1 MEINAGCI
9 FGTRPWK
16 VFGEGPT
23 RMSGGYF
30 SEGSQPAYTAAD
42 ILFTT
47 KGAKLYAIALAWP
60 ADGKLTIRT
69 LGTGAGLFKHQIAD
83 VHLLGHPTALL
94 SSRDAQALTVHLLET
109 KPCDR
114 AFVLKVTPR
123 A

>member
-69 LGTGAGLFKHQIAD
+69 LGTGVYKRTIDD
-83 VHLLGHPTALL
+83 VRLLGHPGAL
-94 SSRDAQALTVHLLET
+94 RFNRGPQALTVHLLET